1 MASQDHKG
9 SGRGGSRKRG
19 SSMFMGIVI
28 GILLGLI
35 AALGVA
41 LYINKGPSPFTDK
54 KPSEANREDVPA
66 KPPKIVKPAEPAP
79 AAPAAPAQPPAAAGA
94 KPRFEFYGIL
104 QGKEEA
110 IKDKDVKL
118 AAPKTVYYIQAG
130 AFQNAADA
138 DNLKAKLALAGV
150 EAAIQTAQLPDGKTW
165 HRVRLGPFTNVEDID
180 KAKARLKENQIEGQ
194 LIKMK
199 DAAPKS

>member
-9 SGRGGSRKRG
+9 SGRSGSRKRG

-54 KPSEANREDVPA
+54 KHSETAHEDVPA

-79 AAPAAPAQPPAAAGA
+79 AAPAAPAQAPAAAGG

-165 HRVRLGPFTNVEDID
+165 HRVRLGPFTNVEDIG

-199 DAAPKS
+199 DATPKP

>member
-54 KPSEANREDVPA
+54 KPSEAAREEVPA
-66 KPPKIVKPAEPAP
+66 KPPKIVKPAESVPAP
-79 AAPAAPAQPPAAAGA
+79 ATPPAAAGG

-118 AAPKTVYYIQAG
+118 AATKTVYYLQAG
-130 AFQNAADA
+130 AFQSAADA

-165 HRVRLGPFTNVEDID
+165 HRVRLGPFTNVEDIG

-199 DAAPKS
+199 DAAPKP

>member
-1 MASQDHKG
+1 MASQDHRG
-9 SGRGGSRKRG
+9 GGRGGSKTRG
-19 SSMFMGIVI
+19 SPMFVGIVI

-41 LYINKGPSPFTDK
+41 LYINKGPSPFIDK
-54 KPSEANREDVPA
+54 KPGEAAREEVPA
-66 KPPKIVKPAEPAP
+66 KPPKIVKPTEPAP
-79 AAPAAPAQPPAAAGA
+79 APATPAQPPAAVGG

-165 HRVRLGPFTNVEDID
+165 HRVRLGPFTNVEDIG

>member
-1 MASQDHKG
+1 
-9 SGRGGSRKRG
+9 
-19 SSMFMGIVI
+19 MFTGIVI

-35 AALGVA
+35 VALGVA
-41 LYINKGPSPFTDK
+41 LYINKGPSPFIDK
-54 KPSEANREDVPA
+54 KPGETAREEIPA
-66 KPPKIVKPAEPAP
+66 KPPKIVKPTEPAS
-79 AAPAAPAQPPAAAGA
+79 APATTAPATPAQAPAAAGG

-165 HRVRLGPFTNVEDID
+165 HRVRLGPFTNVEDIG
-180 KAKARLKENQIEGQ
+180 KAKTRLKENQIEGQ

-199 DAAPKS
+199 DAAPRP

>member
-1 MASQDHKG
+1 
-9 SGRGGSRKRG
+9 
-19 SSMFMGIVI
+19 MFMGIVI

-54 KPSEANREDVPA
+54 KPGEAAREDVPA
-66 KPPKIVKPAEPAP
+66 KPPKIVKPAETAPAP
-79 AAPAAPAQPPAAAGA
+79 APSAQTPAAPGG

-118 AAPKTVYYIQAG
+118 AAARTVYYIQAG
-130 AFQNAADA
+130 AFQTAADA

-165 HRVRLGPFTNVEDID
+165 HRVRLGPFTNVEDIG

-199 DAAPKS
+199 DAAPKP

>member
-9 SGRGGSRKRG
+9 GGRGGSRKRG

-54 KPSEANREDVPA
+54 KPGEAAREDVPA
-66 KPPKIVKPAEPAP
+66 KPPKIVKPAETAPAP
-79 AAPAAPAQPPAAAGA
+79 APSAQTPAAPGG

-118 AAPKTVYYIQAG
+118 AAARTVYYIQAG
-130 AFQNAADA
+130 AFQTAADA

-165 HRVRLGPFTNVEDID
+165 HRVRLGPFTNVEDIG
-180 KAKARLKENQIEGQ
+180 KAKARLKENQIDGQ

-199 DAAPKS
+199 DAAPKP

>member
-54 KPSEANREDVPA
+54 KPGEAAREDVPA
-66 KPPKIVKPAEPAP
+66 KPPKIVKPAETAPAP
-79 AAPAAPAQPPAAAGA
+79 APSAQTPAAPGG

-118 AAPKTVYYIQAG
+118 AAARTVYYIQAG
-130 AFQNAADA
+130 AFQTAADA

-165 HRVRLGPFTNVEDID
+165 HRVRLGPFTNVEDIG
-180 KAKARLKENQIEGQ
+180 KAKARLKENQIDGQ

-199 DAAPKS
+199 DAAPKP